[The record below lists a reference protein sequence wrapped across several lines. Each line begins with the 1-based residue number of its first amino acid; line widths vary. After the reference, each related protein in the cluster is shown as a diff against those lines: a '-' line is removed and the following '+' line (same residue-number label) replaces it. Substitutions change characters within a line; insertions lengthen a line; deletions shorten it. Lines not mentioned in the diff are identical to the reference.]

1 MDNNQISAE
10 ELLAKLKENIGDEI
24 DGAEAYSPQKYKISK
39 SKADEQI
46 PDDSTLNDIAE
57 LFESPVPKSEISDL
71 DEDAL
76 MKMYLSPE
84 DYEFLTSKKSKQ
96 NAADAVQDKLET
108 TLDDLGDD
116 DENPG
121 KDYEVPDAD
130 IYDALNVDG
139 KVCDVPQ
146 LEINEKSAR
155 EDNDRTTVVPD
166 ATDVKES
173 AVHGFSDKDDDETIP
188 VAELGELLSRTEEID
203 ADDTFADIPII
214 PVKIPVAAREE
225 KIEEKPPVTA
235 QEEPVEEKYSVP
247 DDRTMIVAEPSGGK
261 AGSGAAPTDTMET
274 TLDSAGDTLDKTLS
288 DDTDVNIMLAFG
300 MDEELDR
307 AVGKEKAD
315 QMRSNNESSAEDL
328 KSSDAEKTPDREY
341 TDLSETKEF
350 AELYRKKF
358 ARNTISMFGVIISTI
373 ILFFYENVAAM
384 GGKLPDALNP
394 EYYPKVNTMVGLQIL
409 FAAFVFAYPYFVRGV
424 RALVARR
431 PTVESALPLIA
442 AVSTVYAFLSMGF
455 VAGTVFPVMF
465 FPAAVAVLSV
475 VISRRFDLRRETL
488 AFGIVSSKRVKFAL
502 ERLDAGGA
510 KLETNTFNEYLPES
524 PELFKITKTN
534 FVDNYF
540 ANTNAYPSV
549 KQILNLLMAGTGAAA
564 FAGFV
569 VGLIKSGTWSG
580 GLSVAYTAFTFC
592 LPVSLFLCFSLPS
605 LRGQKI
611 ARADGSA
618 FVGEAVIDNY
628 SSAASISF
636 EDREVFPTS
645 GVKLC
650 SIKMFRDEGRIDNAI
665 SYLSSVYSRIGGPL
679 SDVLNVAT
687 ADLPKANDI
696 EVISV
701 EADGAEAVV
710 DKRHIYVGKIGYISR
725 KGYVAEPSPE
735 DDDLESGNTAVTYL
749 VVDDEVYAKVYVRY
763 VIDPE
768 FESMVKTLYKSG
780 ICVGIKTLD
789 PNINDSMLSA
799 RIKLDKYPVRVLKY
813 TSVDEVPQTS
823 SKVDSG
829 IVSKKSAKALLRT
842 FTMCEKIKH
851 VTKTNIVIT
860 GIAMIIGLLISVAVA
875 IFGNV
880 SSIASVYAVLYQ
892 IFWILPAY
900 GAARL
905 LMI

>member
-24 DGAEAYSPQKYKISK
+24 EGAEGYSPQKYKISK
-39 SKADEQI
+39 SKAEEQI
-46 PDDSTLNDIAE
+46 ADDSTLNDIAE
-57 LFESPVPKSEISDL
+57 LFESPVPKSGISDL

-84 DYEFLTSKKSKQ
+84 DYEFLTSKKTKQ
-96 NAADAVQDKLET
+96 DAGEEIQDDMSG

-116 DENPG
+116 DETPE
-121 KDYEVPDAD
+121 KEYEVPDAD

-146 LEINEKSAR
+146 LEINDRSAPP
-155 EDNDRTTVVPD
+155 DSGRTTVVPD
-166 ATDVKES
+166 PVAES
-173 AVHGFSDKDDDETIP
+173 AVAKPELSAADDDETIS
-188 VAELGELLSRTEEID
+188 VAELGELLSHAGEID

-214 PVKIPVAAREE
+214 PVKIPVASAEE
-225 KIEEKPPVTA
+225 KNEDKQPAAA
-235 QEEPVEEKYSVP
+235 QDEPAGEGYSVP
-247 DDRTMIVAEPSGGK
+247 DDRTMIVAGPTGNK
-261 AGSGAAPTDTMET
+261 ADFETVPTDTMDA
-274 TLDSAGDTLDKTLS
+274 TLDDAGETLDKTLS

-315 QMRSNNESSAEDL
+315 QMRSNNESSAGDI
-328 KSSDAEKTPDREY
+328 KSSDAENTPEREY

-358 ARNTISMFGVIISTI
+358 AKNTISMFGVIISAI
-373 ILFFYENVAAM
+373 VLFFYENVTAM
-384 GGKLPDALNP
+384 GGNLPDAFNP
-394 EYYPKVNTMVGLQIL
+394 QFYPKVNTMVGLQIL
-409 FAAFVFAYPYFVRGV
+409 FVAFVFAYPYFVRGV
-424 RALVARR
+424 KALIARR
-431 PTVESALPLIA
+431 PTVESILPLIA
-442 AVSTVYAFLSMGF
+442 VVSTVYALLSMGF

-510 KLETNTFNEYLPES
+510 RLETNTFNEYLPES

-549 KQILNLLMAGTGAAA
+549 KQILNLLMAGIGVAA
-564 FAGFV
+564 FVGFV
-569 VGLIKSGTWSG
+569 VGLIKTGAWSG
-580 GLSVAYTAFTFC
+580 GVSAAYTAFTFC

-628 SSAASISF
+628 TSAASISF

-679 SDVLNVAT
+679 ADVLNVAT
-687 ADLPKANDI
+687 ADLPKAGDI

-710 DKRHIYVGKIGYISR
+710 DRHHIYVGKIGYISR

-749 VVDDEVYAKVYVRY
+749 VVDDEVYAKIYVRY

-768 FESMVKTLYKSG
+768 FESMVRTLYKSG

-799 RIKLDKYPVRVLKY
+799 RIKLEKYPVRVLKY

-842 FTMCEKIKH
+842 FTLCEKIKH

-860 GIAMIIGLLISVAVA
+860 GIAMLIGLLISVAVA